1 LPVYRRAHL
10 SRTMMLVVA
19 LLLTAVSMSASARE
33 FRGADTQSEA
43 YPMVQAPRVREAAMR
58 PSRVMREKWKDLE
71 DRLREQAG
79 AAGAK
84 IAPDFD
90 RKPFEAAMAGI
101 YGKAR
106 RGPATVQLIDR
117 IRKVE

>member
-1 LPVYRRAHL
+1 M
-10 SRTMMLVVA
+10 TLVVA
-19 LLLTAVSMSASARE
+19 PLLTAVSTSASARE
-33 FRGADTQSEA
+33 FRGADTQIEA

-117 IRKVE
+117 FRKVE